1 MSLKPGEMQVS
12 HEFIHEGVG
21 LEDQADGLGVALWK
35 ENNSRMSSPQ
45 EEMRE
50 GISPTGKVTYL

>member
-1 MSLKPGEMQVS
+1 MQVS

-50 GISPTGKVTYL
+50 GISPMGKITYL